1 MGKLIGLLALL
12 NVVVLLVGMS
22 MEAVRD
28 QPAALLGFNADK
40 VRLVGKVERPQAD
53 PVAEPLAAT
62 EGVEETSA
70 PGVGAEVVAEPAL
83 PAEPTVPVAPV
94 HAGVPVQGGAR
105 CLVWAGLEADVWS
118 EIEVR
123 LKNAGIKP
131 ADFDMRLDKPLG
143 WWVYL
148 PPFPS
153 AEAARA
159 EVEALRRRGVKDI
172 APVRGGALVNA
183 VSLGVFPTLEKARAH
198 ADSLARLGLESM
210 RIGPR
215 PKSGTATL
223 VIAPQVAADKLARLA
238 GGWGRG
244 VNPKVCEER

>member
-22 MEAVRD
+22 MESVRD

-40 VRLVGKVERPQAD
+40 VRLLGKVERPQAD
-53 PVAEPLAAT
+53 PAPVVEPVADA
-62 EGVEETSA
+62 VEEVPA
-70 PGVGAEVVAEPAL
+70 PEVVAEPAL
-83 PAEPTVPVAPV
+83 PAEPTVPT
-94 HAGVPVQGGAR
+94 VPVVPASGEGVR
-105 CLVWAGLEADVWS
+105 CLVWPALEADVWS

-159 EVEALRRRGVKDI
+159 EVEALRRRGVRDL

-198 ADSLARLGLESM
+198 ADSLVRLGLEDM

-223 VIAPQVAADKLARLA
+223 VISPQVAASKLTRLT

-244 VNPKVCEER
+244 QNPQVCEER

>member
-53 PVAEPLAAT
+53 PVAVAEPAGASDAM
-62 EGVEETSA
+62 EEA
-70 PGVGAEVVAEPAL
+70 PVPDVVAEPAL

-238 GGWGRG
+238 VGWGRG